1 MLLADKWKDYELIDA
16 SLGQKLER
24 WGNVYLLRPDPQIV
38 WDNGDLLEK
47 YHREISAVYYR
58 SNKGGGHWE
67 NLRNTPSSWVIKYN
81 DLTFNIKQMGFKHTG
96 LFPEQA
102 VNWDFMMEKITKSGR
117 KIKVL
122 NLFAYT
128 GGASVACL
136 SAGASVTHVDSSR
149 GMVDWCK
156 ENVKASGLE
165 NAEVRYIVDD
175 VVKFVQREIRRG
187 NHYDAIIMDP
197 PSYGRGANG
206 EVWDIEKNL
215 NYLLKTVGLED
226 KRNCLPKQLSGGQ
239 QQRVAIAR
247 ALIMNP
253 KLILADEPT
262 GNLDSKSTVEIMELF
277 QKINKE
283 ENVTIIQ
290 VTHSEVTAKYSDK
303 IIYL

>member
-1 MLLADKWKDYELIDA
+1 MLLADRWKDYELIDA
-16 SLGQKLER
+16 SRGEKLER

-47 YHREISAVYYR
+47 YHSDIYAVYYR
-58 SNKGGGHWE
+58 SNKGGGHWD
-67 NLRNTPSSWVIKYN
+67 NLKKTPSSWKIKYD

-102 VNWDFMMEKITKSGR
+102 VNWDFMREKIKKSGR

-128 GGASVACL
+128 GGATVACL

-156 ENVKASGLE
+156 ENVKSSGLE
-165 NAEVRYIVDD
+165 NAEIRYIVDD

-215 NYLLKTVGLED
+215 NYLVKICSEVLSDEPLFFLINSYTTGLSSMVLSNILNLNVNNKFTGRVSCGEVGLPIKNSELV
-226 KRNCLPKQLSGGQ
+226 LPCG
-239 QQRVAIAR
+239 
-247 ALIMNP
+247 
-253 KLILADEPT
+253 
-262 GNLDSKSTVEIMELF
+262 
-277 QKINKE
+277 
-283 ENVTIIQ
+283 
-290 VTHSEVTAKYSDK
+290 
-303 IIYL
+303 IYGRWESNE

>member
-81 DLTFNIKQMGFKHTG
+81 DLTLNIKQMGFKHTG

-215 NYLLKTVGLED
+215 NYLVKICSEVLSDNPLFFLINSYTTGLSSMVLSNILNLNVNNKFKGKVSYGEVGLPIKNSELV
-226 KRNCLPKQLSGGQ
+226 LPCG
-239 QQRVAIAR
+239 
-247 ALIMNP
+247 
-253 KLILADEPT
+253 
-262 GNLDSKSTVEIMELF
+262 
-277 QKINKE
+277 
-283 ENVTIIQ
+283 
-290 VTHSEVTAKYSDK
+290 
-303 IIYL
+303 IYGRWESNE

>member
-81 DLTFNIKQMGFKHTG
+81 DLTFNIKQMGLKNTG
-96 LFPEQA
+96 LFKEQA

-215 NYLLKTVGLED
+215 NYLVKICSEVLSDNPLFFLINSYTTGLSSMVLSNILNLNVNNKFKGKVSYGEVGLPIKDSELV
-226 KRNCLPKQLSGGQ
+226 LPCG
-239 QQRVAIAR
+239 
-247 ALIMNP
+247 
-253 KLILADEPT
+253 
-262 GNLDSKSTVEIMELF
+262 
-277 QKINKE
+277 
-283 ENVTIIQ
+283 
-290 VTHSEVTAKYSDK
+290 
-303 IIYL
+303 IYGRWESNE